1 MPAMCN
7 ECRSSIPL
15 SESYCELCKPVLDL
29 DEGLKL
35 REAQLLAITDRDELD
50 ESNPIGFA
58 EAGPNRFRLLT
69 LFFEDVVGGA
79 NDGVRVQEDL
89 DLNEISV
96 EYFNNRES
104 VELKEGALYEWALD
118 FYRND

>member
-1 MPAMCN
+1 MPAMC
-7 ECRSSIPL
+7 EACKCSIAL
-15 SESYCELCKPVLDL
+15 TESYCELCKPELDL
-29 DEGLKL
+29 DKGLKL

-69 LFFEDVVGGA
+69 LFFPND
-79 NDGVRVQEDL
+79 DGVRVQEDL

-96 EYFNNRES
+96 QYFNDRES

-118 FYRND
+118 YYRND

>member
-35 REAQLLAITDRDELD
+35 REAQLLAITDREALD
-50 ESNPIGFA
+50 DSNPIGFA

-69 LFFEDVVGGA
+69 LFFP
-79 NDGVRVQEDL
+79 NDDGIRVQEDL

-96 EYFNNRES
+96 HYFNDRES

-118 FYRND
+118 YYRND

>member
-1 MPAMCN
+1 MPAMC
-7 ECRSSIPL
+7 EGCKCSIAL
-15 SESYCELCKPVLDL
+15 TESYCPICKEELSVSTRLSQS
-29 DEGLKL
+29 LKL

-50 ESNPIGFA
+50 DSNPIGFA

-69 LFFEDVVGGA
+69 LFFP
-79 NDGVRVQEDL
+79 NDDGIRVQEDL

-96 EYFNNRES
+96 QYFNDKES

-118 FYRND
+118 YYRND

>member
-1 MPAMCN
+1 MN
-7 ECRSSIPL
+7 
-15 SESYCELCKPVLDL
+15 L

-35 REAQLLAITDRDELD
+35 REAQLLAITDREALD
-50 ESNPIGFA
+50 DSNPIGFA

-96 EYFNNRES
+96 EYFNDRES

-118 FYRND
+118 YYRND